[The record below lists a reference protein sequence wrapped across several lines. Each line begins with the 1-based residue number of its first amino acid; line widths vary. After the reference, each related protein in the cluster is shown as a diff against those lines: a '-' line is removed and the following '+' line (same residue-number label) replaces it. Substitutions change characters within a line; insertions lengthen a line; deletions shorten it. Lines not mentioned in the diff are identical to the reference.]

1 MAVLKGNARKIAD
14 LFWAGKKNAYAVRV
28 ETSAPRCFG
37 QGEAWREA
45 TVVDSASRDGHAWKA
60 RTVEFFAKNVVPFE
74 LLWRSGVEIEVV
86 ATESANR
93 ANTALENLDVTVRKF
108 HERIKNDLSSMKASS
123 DRVQSEVSQMSEK
136 YKAAQEILTSP
147 VMEKAIA
154 NAERLAIAL
163 KQISELSETKL
174 SVAVFGPGPANGPES
189 SSSLFQPQSTAFVSS
204 QGS

>member
-1 MAVLKGNARKIAD
+1 M
-14 LFWAGKKNAYAVRV
+14 
-28 ETSAPRCFG
+28 
-37 QGEAWREA
+37 
-45 TVVDSASRDGHAWKA
+45 
-60 RTVEFFAKNVVPFE
+60 
-74 LLWRSGVEIEVV
+74 EIEIV

-93 ANTALENLDVTVRKF
+93 ANTSLENLDVTVRKF
-108 HERIKNDLSSMKASS
+108 RERIKNDLSSMKASS

-174 SVAVFGPGPANGPES
+174 SVAVFGPVPANGPES
-189 SSSLFQPQSTAFVSS
+189 SSSMFQPHQTAMDLK
-204 QGS
+204 Q

>member
-1 MAVLKGNARKIAD
+1 M
-14 LFWAGKKNAYAVRV
+14 
-28 ETSAPRCFG
+28 
-37 QGEAWREA
+37 
-45 TVVDSASRDGHAWKA
+45 
-60 RTVEFFAKNVVPFE
+60 
-74 LLWRSGVEIEVV
+74 EIEIV

-93 ANTALENLDVTVRKF
+93 ANTSLENLDLTVRKF
-108 HERIKNDLSSMKASS
+108 RERIKNDLSSMKAAS

-174 SVAVFGPGPANGPES
+174 SVTVFGPGPANGPES
-189 SSSLFQPQSTAFVSS
+189 SSSLFQPQSNAFVSS
-204 QGS
+204 QGA

>member
-1 MAVLKGNARKIAD
+1 M
-14 LFWAGKKNAYAVRV
+14 
-28 ETSAPRCFG
+28 
-37 QGEAWREA
+37 
-45 TVVDSASRDGHAWKA
+45 
-60 RTVEFFAKNVVPFE
+60 
-74 LLWRSGVEIEVV
+74 EIEIV

-93 ANTALENLDVTVRKF
+93 ANTSLENLDVTVRKF
-108 HERIKNDLSSMKASS
+108 RERIKNDLSSMKASS

-174 SVAVFGPGPANGPES
+174 SIAVFDPGPANGPES
-189 SSSLFQPQSTAFVSS
+189 SSSLFQPQSNAFVSS
-204 QGS
+204 HGS

>member
-1 MAVLKGNARKIAD
+1 M
-14 LFWAGKKNAYAVRV
+14 
-28 ETSAPRCFG
+28 
-37 QGEAWREA
+37 
-45 TVVDSASRDGHAWKA
+45 
-60 RTVEFFAKNVVPFE
+60 
-74 LLWRSGVEIEVV
+74 EIEIV

-93 ANTALENLDVTVRKF
+93 ANTSLENLDLTVRKF
-108 HERIKNDLSSMKASS
+108 RERIKNDLSSMKAAS

-174 SVAVFGPGPANGPES
+174 SVAVFGPVPANGHES
-189 SSSLFQPQSTAFVSS
+189 SSSMFQPHQTAMDLK
-204 QGS
+204 Q

>member
-1 MAVLKGNARKIAD
+1 M
-14 LFWAGKKNAYAVRV
+14 
-28 ETSAPRCFG
+28 
-37 QGEAWREA
+37 
-45 TVVDSASRDGHAWKA
+45 
-60 RTVEFFAKNVVPFE
+60 
-74 LLWRSGVEIEVV
+74 EIEIV

-93 ANTALENLDVTVRKF
+93 ANTSLENLDVTVRKF
-108 HERIKNDLSSMKASS
+108 RERIKNDLSSMKASS

-189 SSSLFQPQSTAFVSS
+189 SSSL
-204 QGS
+204 